1 MWFIL
6 RMPDEITLATTQYED
21 VAKIIA
27 ESFTCACVMR
37 FVAINDSNNSN
48 KSAFVSAKAA
58 IA

>member
-6 RMPDEITLATTQYED
+6 RMPDEVTLATTQYED

-27 ESFTCACVMR
+27 ASFTCACVMR
-37 FVAINDSNNSN
+37 FVAINDSNNSE
-48 KSAFVSAKAA
+48 KLATVSAKAA